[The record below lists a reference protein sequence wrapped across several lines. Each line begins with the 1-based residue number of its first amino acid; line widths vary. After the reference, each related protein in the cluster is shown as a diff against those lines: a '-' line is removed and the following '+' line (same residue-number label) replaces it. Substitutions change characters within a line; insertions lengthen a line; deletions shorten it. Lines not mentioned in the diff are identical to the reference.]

1 MTLDAIDKKLLIL
14 LQTDSKKTTK
24 ELSLKLNLSVMAVY
38 ERIKKLEREG
48 IISKYVALVDKSKVE
63 KGFVVF
69 CHLKLVQH
77 TKEFLTRF
85 ENEVVQLHE
94 VLECH
99 HVSGDYDY
107 ILKVLVKDMEAYRE
121 FLVTKL
127 TTLQHIGSTQST
139 FMISEVKNT
148 TVIGF

>member
-1 MTLDAIDKKLLIL
+1 M
-14 LQTDSKKTTK
+14 
-24 ELSLKLNLSVMAVY
+24 
-38 ERIKKLEREG
+38 
-48 IISKYVALVDKSKVE
+48 
-63 KGFVVF
+63 
-69 CHLKLVQH
+69 
-77 TKEFLTRF
+77 
-85 ENEVVQLHE
+85 VQLQE

-148 TVIGF
+148 TVIGFWCSQISVQTM